1 MKTGFSGFIIRSFAA
16 VLAALVLSA
25 PATDAKRKEKAT
37 CRAAVMSVIHKYDG
51 CDGVETVNI
60 GPFFLGIA
68 KMAAGGEEGS
78 EFLRYVDRMAV
89 FSAEDATQE
98 LRSAVSEDLSSALAG
113 YEKGIEVTDED
124 EQMAIY
130 FRRHDDSVK
139 EMVIYSIPDMA
150 VIVMHGNFPVS
161 ELEKIATDAAQ
172 EY

>member
-1 MKTGFSGFIIRSFAA
+1 MSLTVEHLNVSLQG
-16 VLAALVLSA
+16 
-25 PATDAKRKEKAT
+25 KE
-37 CRAAVMSVIHKYDG
+37 ILQD
-51 CDGVETVNI
+51 VETVNI

-68 KMAAGGEEGS
+68 KMAAGDEEGS